1 MTANVKNALIVL
13 VPFLALWVMAYFFF
27 FSVNP
32 SMLSLGAAQ
41 AHPHPHPAHPAA
53 ALTQTKPVPA
63 APKEDPTEAL
73 TTQPENPASTAA
85 TIATQAAST
94 ILSHTTASP

>member
-41 AHPHPHPAHPAA
+41 AHHRPDHPAA
-53 ALTQTKPVPA
+53 ELTQNKSTPA
-63 APKEDPTEAL
+63 APKEHPTEAM

-85 TIATQAAST
+85 NIATQAASS